1 MARPRRKRAEID
13 AALASAERSCADS
26 LAQLCRDVRP
36 GSRERTERLVELI
49 ESLAATMVGQ
59 RKAKNNEALAQER
72 HLLELS
78 KQFVARQLELL
89 DEQNLKFAS
98 SAGLQAFF
106 LLQLFERLR
115 QEVMPSLKD
124 QYDRRANAAYFT
136 PIGLSYYLAKEA
148 FSGKEIDPD
157 NLRVLDFCA
166 GSGSLS
172 IAALDYL
179 SAAATTTTSSSSS
192 LSPLSF
198 CGAERLRLLG
208 KHIFAVEIDPLI
220 LRTYV
225 ACLSVAC
232 SASIEETMRVA
243 GENFSEADGLAT
255 SLPLC
260 DILLANPPW
269 EGSSYLQFVE
279 KAGQLLAPSG
289 LAVVLTPSGIASD
302 QGAANLRRML
312 FEDYQWQSLEGFI
325 NEDLAF
331 PIHTSYKYALSVF
344 SRPQQL
350 QQQPNEAK
358 ATTRVRFGSLATNLL
373 TSDKNSWS
381 NYSFALAQTLSPSSF
396 AILESDAG
404 EQFALFQSIAANNAA
419 LHQLHE
425 DGKMQM
431 DRGRYKQEKKPSNL
445 VAYGHGNYSLRF
457 ARDYDMSI
465 DKNLFIGSL
474 EAKRAGF
481 RPDCYGR
488 FLQGKWIDIGD
499 GPLASAAAL
508 SEPGVILSQ
517 DFSSYIERDRVE
529 ECLLPLIEGRMV
541 GPFEIAS
548 KVYISGRGRQALW
561 RENSAN
567 IISTNIN
574 SSGQAVGSW
583 PSFSSQYLLRESDF
597 CLRRTAI
604 DCSRVGFVSVSAA
617 TNTRSMIAALLPS
630 FPAGNSV
637 PFLSVAAA
645 NESERAYWALI
656 MVAVFNSFVFDFVL
670 RTRFGGNNLNYFLL
684 DQCAVPQLLLAAR
697 ERDICDPVLNLIA
710 QVSALLSFTHLSLA
724 PRVLAY
730 LDGRSGLG
738 LFAAELAGV
747 EEKVPGHSFVG
758 LPWPQR
764 QRLRALLDA
773 LVARLY
779 GLDSGQFAQL
789 LSGCSGVGPS
799 PVNSLGNSAGNGA
812 GDCREHCRGFH
823 RVDKQLPFD
832 QRLPYLAYQF
842 FQDIEMNRLDLNQL
856 AGHGFS
862 ALGGSN
868 GQGLS
873 LQADDKGLSEEYL
886 REQMVWLKMHQN
898 RLDPFHQK
906 SGVK

>member
-26 LAQLCRDVRP
+26 LARLCRDIRP
-36 GSRERTERLVELI
+36 SSRERTERLVELI
-49 ESLAATMVGQ
+49 ESLAAAMVGQ
-59 RKAKNNEALAQER
+59 QKAKTSEALAQER
-72 HLLELS
+72 LLLQLS
-78 KQFVARQLELL
+78 QQFVARQLELL

-136 PIGLSYYLAKEA
+136 PIGLSYYLAKVA
-148 FSGKEIDPD
+148 FGGKEIKPD

-179 SAAATTTTSSSSS
+179 SSTSHFSTSHF
-192 LSPLSF
+192 SPSF
-198 CGAERLRLLG
+198 SGIERLSLLS
-208 KHIFAVEIDPLI
+208 KHIFAIEIDPLI

-232 SASIEETMRVA
+232 TASIEETTKVA
-243 GENFSEADGLAT
+243 GGNFLEADGLAT

-279 KAGQLLAPSG
+279 RAGQLLAPGG

-302 QGAANLRRML
+302 HGAANLRRTL

-325 NEDLAF
+325 NDDLAF
-331 PIHTSYKYALSVF
+331 PIHPSYKYALSVF
-344 SRPQQL
+344 SRPQQF
-350 QQQPNEAK
+350 QQPDEAK
-358 ATTRVRFGSLATNLL
+358 LITRVRFGSLASNLL
-373 TSDKNSWS
+373 TSDKNSWA

-396 AILESDAG
+396 AILESDA
-404 EQFALFQSIAANNAA
+404 QFDLFKSIADKNVR
-419 LHQLHE
+419 LYQLHE
-425 DGKMQM
+425 DGQMQM
-431 DRGRYKQEKKPSNL
+431 DRGRYKQEKKHSSL
-445 VAYGHGNYSLRF
+445 VAFSHGAYSLRF

-474 EAKRAGF
+474 EANGAGF
-481 RPDCYGR
+481 RADCYGR

-499 GPLASAAAL
+499 DSLASSAPL
-508 SEPGVILSQ
+508 SDPAVILSQ

-529 ECLLPLIEGRMV
+529 DCLLPLIEGRMV
-541 GPFEIAS
+541 GQFEIAS

-561 RENSAN
+561 HENSTKMACA
-567 IISTNIN
+567 
-574 SSGQAVGSW
+574 GQAVDSW
-583 PSFSSQYLLRESDF
+583 PSFSSQYLVRESDF

-645 NESERAYWALI
+645 SEGERAYWALV
-656 MVAVFNSFVFDFVL
+656 MVAVFNSFTFDFVL

-684 DQCAVPQLLLAAR
+684 DQCSVPQLLLAAR
-697 ERDICDPVLNLIA
+697 EHEGVDSLLNLIA
-710 QVSALLSFTHLSLA
+710 QVSALLSLTHMSLV
-724 PRVLAY
+724 PKVLAY
-730 LDGRSGLG
+730 LEGRTGPLG
-738 LFAAELAGV
+738 LFATELAAV
-747 EEKVPGHSFVG
+747 DKLPGSNFVQ
-758 LPWPQR
+758 LPWPKR

-779 GLDSGQFAQL
+779 GLDSRQFAQL
-789 LSGCSGVGPS
+789 LSGCSGVGS
-799 PVNSLGNSAGNGA
+799 SSGNTA
-812 GDCREHCRGFH
+812 GDYREHSRGFH

-842 FQDIEMNRLDLNQL
+842 FQDIEMNRLDLNHL
-856 AGHGFS
+856 AGYGFS
-862 ALGGSN
+862 ALNCSN
-868 GQGLS
+868 GQGVS
-873 LQADDKGLSEEYL
+873 LQADDKGPSEEYL
-886 REQMVWLKMHQN
+886 REQMAWLKMHQI